1 MAIFK
6 IRPDE
11 ALETLETRL
20 VPILSKKQTRNEKT
34 T

>member
-11 ALETLETRL
+11 ALEILETRL

>member
-6 IRPDE
+6 IRPDK
-11 ALETLETRL
+11 ALDTLETRL
-20 VPILSKKQTRNEKT
+20 VPIFSKKQTRNEKT